1 MATGSVTG
9 DSIFINLQERG
20 GKKSDT
26 NAPYKRTEQITAGRK
41 ANLLIRSLKYKL
53 QEARTFWW
61 TSNSLP
67 STIIFRSVNSFALR
81 CWFNSFNISAEQRRQ
96 TVPGFPLRVFY
107 FYFSLFIFFC
117 KEVEKQETI
126 DIFVGKIGSTQTVR
140 SYECNILK
148 KKKKKKAGTSRSKQ
162 LKYIYTEKKAKTI
175 PKFGRVKNENK
186 IFQH

>member
-107 FYFSLFIFFC
+107 LYFLLLIFLFFFFC
-117 KEVEKQETI
+117 KEVEKQETT
-126 DIFVGKIGSTQTVR
+126 DIFVGKIGSTQTGR
-140 SYECNILK
+140 SYEHNV
-148 KKKKKKAGTSRSKQ
+148 SKQ
-162 LKYIYTEKKAKTI
+162 EKEKS
-175 PKFGRVKNENK
+175 RN
-186 IFQH
+186 Q

>member
-1 MATGSVTG
+1 MGLSLSLEIHSEEVERMATGSVTG

-107 FYFSLFIFFC
+107 FYFLLFIFFFFC
-117 KEVEKQETI
+117 KEVEKQETT

-140 SYECNILK
+140 SYEHNISK
-148 KKKKKKAGTSRSKQ
+148 K
-162 LKYIYTEKKAKTI
+162 EKAKS
-175 PKFGRVKNENK
+175 RN
-186 IFQH
+186 Q

>member
-96 TVPGFPLRVFY
+96 TVPGFPLRVFL
-107 FYFSLFIFFC
+107 FLLFTFQFFFLSFLFFSFLIVLSSAWKWNSYALVLWTMSLLSVQHFALSDVHSLLVWQHWDHSSSIFNC
-117 KEVEKQETI
+117 I
-126 DIFVGKIGSTQTVR
+126 IS
-140 SYECNILK
+140 
-148 KKKKKKAGTSRSKQ
+148 
-162 LKYIYTEKKAKTI
+162 
-175 PKFGRVKNENK
+175 
-186 IFQH
+186 

>member
-96 TVPGFPLRVFY
+96 TVPGFPLRVFFIFT
-107 FYFSLFIFFC
+107 FYFSFFFC

-140 SYECNILK
+140 SYKHNILK
-148 KKKKKKAGTSRSKQ
+148 KRKKKKAGTSRSKQ
-162 LKYIYTEKKAKTI
+162 LKYIYTEKKS
-175 PKFGRVKNENK
+175 KNNS
-186 IFQH
+186 

>member
-1 MATGSVTG
+1 MGLSLSLEIHSEEVERMATGSVTG

-107 FYFSLFIFFC
+107 FYFLLFIFFC
-117 KEVEKQETI
+117 KEVEKQETT

-140 SYECNILK
+140 SYEHNILK
-148 KKKKKKAGTSRSKQ
+148 KEKEKSRNQ
-162 LKYIYTEKKAKTI
+162 
-175 PKFGRVKNENK
+175 
-186 IFQH
+186 

>member
-107 FYFSLFIFFC
+107 LYFLLLIFLSFFFC
-117 KEVEKQETI
+117 NEVEKQETT
-126 DIFVGKIGSTQTVR
+126 DIFVGKIGSTQTGR
-140 SYECNILK
+140 SYEHNV
-148 KKKKKKAGTSRSKQ
+148 SKQ
-162 LKYIYTEKKAKTI
+162 EKEKS
-175 PKFGRVKNENK
+175 RN
-186 IFQH
+186 Q

>member
-96 TVPGFPLRVFY
+96 TVPGFPLRVFFISY
-107 FYFSLFIFFC
+107 FLIFFFFFC
-117 KEVEKQETI
+117 KEVEKQETT
-126 DIFVGKIGSTQTVR
+126 DIFVRKIGSTQTVR
-140 SYECNILK
+140 SYKHNILK
-148 KKKKKKAGTSRSKQ
+148 EKKKQQKEKSRNQ
-162 LKYIYTEKKAKTI
+162 
-175 PKFGRVKNENK
+175 
-186 IFQH
+186 

>member
-107 FYFSLFIFFC
+107 FYFLLFIFFC

-126 DIFVGKIGSTQTVR
+126 DIFIGKIGSTQTVR

-148 KKKKKKAGTSRSKQ
+148 KRKRKKQEPVG
-162 LKYIYTEKKAKTI
+162 L
-175 PKFGRVKNENK
+175 NN
-186 IFQH
+186 

>member
-107 FYFSLFIFFC
+107 LYFLLLIFLSFFC
-117 KEVEKQETI
+117 NEVEKQETT
-126 DIFVGKIGSTQTVR
+126 DIFVGKIGSTQTGR
-140 SYECNILK
+140 SYEHNV
-148 KKKKKKAGTSRSKQ
+148 SKQ
-162 LKYIYTEKKAKTI
+162 EKEKS
-175 PKFGRVKNENK
+175 RN
-186 IFQH
+186 Q